1 MIFCCLS
8 SDLPLWPMFLL
19 SASSSR
25 WPLVSTLNCPLHN
38 SSICLVTWLHAGW
51 YLIICSSR
59 RHPLIPRGV
68 TWHNHDN
75 AGVWCQVACG
85 PDPSAACGKLVWIES
100 KPLWFC
106 GWVCF
111 RALEQYFRDLT
122 SDMLALLQSA
132 LCEQLTLATRA
143 LCANNLVL
151 YVNIYE
157 FWCTWSRITSGW
169 QNINLAVMQYS
180 VHTCCWCCS
189 QGL

>member
-1 MIFCCLS
+1 MTSSVNTKLSTAQQLDLFSHVTSRWVVPYHLQQPPTS
-8 SDLPLWPMFLL
+8 SDPAW
-19 SASSSR
+19 
-25 WPLVSTLNCPLHN
+25 CH
-38 SSICLVTWLHAGW
+38 VTH
-51 YLIICSSR
+51 
-59 RHPLIPRGV
+59 
-68 TWHNHDN
+68 HDN

-100 KPLWFC
+100 NHCGFVGGSASEPLSNI
-106 GWVCF
+106 
-111 RALEQYFRDLT
+111 LETLHPPYIRHVGFD
-122 SDMLALLQSA
+122 SDRTICTNSLDLLQSA

-180 VHTCCWCCS
+180 VHICCWCCS